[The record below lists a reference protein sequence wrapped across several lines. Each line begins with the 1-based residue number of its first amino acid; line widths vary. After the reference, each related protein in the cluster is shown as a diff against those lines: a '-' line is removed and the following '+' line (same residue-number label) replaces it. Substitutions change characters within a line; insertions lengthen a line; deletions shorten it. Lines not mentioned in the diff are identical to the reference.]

1 MKRRNAFRASLTVLC
16 TTSSPLQPFAPHI
29 ISKNNTKQFYRKLMI
44 FSVVLLSMTAL
55 ITMMMPIAA
64 AAYAKY
70 NSKIAGNILE
80 QIDREEYGHD
90 HL

>member
-1 MKRRNAFRASLTVLC
+1 
-16 TTSSPLQPFAPHI
+16 
-29 ISKNNTKQFYRKLMI
+29 MI

-80 QIDREEYGHD
+80 QIDREEYGHH

>member
-1 MKRRNAFRASLTVLC
+1 
-16 TTSSPLQPFAPHI
+16 
-29 ISKNNTKQFYRKLMI
+29 MI

-80 QIDREEYGHD
+80 QIDREEYGHQ